1 MQGTLCII
9 LARVKWC
16 ERQEFGDKDGE
27 VDKAQARRV
36 LLEFP
41 LCALHS
47 VESSHQLRLWCLKG
61 SRRCPWV
68 YDGRI
73 ERGTGLEAREHITAD
88 ISVSVSEGPHESGV
102 SKMGLRN
109 ILKAEGTCPRG

>member
-1 MQGTLCII
+1 M
-9 LARVKWC
+9 K
-16 ERQEFGDKDGE
+16 DKNLEIRMGK

-47 VESSHQLRLWCLKG
+47 VESGHQLRLWCLKV

-68 YDGRI
+68 CDGRI
-73 ERGTGLEAREHITAD
+73 ERGTGMESREHITAD
-88 ISVSVSEGPHESGV
+88 ISVSVSEGPHGSGV

-109 ILKAEGTCPRG
+109 ILKAEGTCPSG

>member
-1 MQGTLCII
+1 M
-9 LARVKWC
+9 
-16 ERQEFGDKDGE
+16 
-27 VDKAQARRV
+27 

-47 VESSHQLRLWCLKG
+47 VESRHQLRLWCLKG

-68 YDGRI
+68 DDGRI
-73 ERGTGLEAREHITAD
+73 ERLTGMESREYITAD
-88 ISVSVSEGPHESGV
+88 ISVSNREGPHERGV

-109 ILKAEGTCPRG
+109 ILKAE